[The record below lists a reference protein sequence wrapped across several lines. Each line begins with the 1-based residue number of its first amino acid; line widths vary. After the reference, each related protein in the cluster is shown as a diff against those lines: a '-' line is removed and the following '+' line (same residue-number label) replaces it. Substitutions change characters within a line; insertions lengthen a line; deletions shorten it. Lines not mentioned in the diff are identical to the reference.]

1 MRSPAPSPMPN
12 PEPADDLKTVIIIE
26 LKYSS
31 RRTYQN
37 NEDDL

>member
-26 LKYSS
+26 LKYNS

-37 NEDDL
+37 SEDDL